1 MRTLKPVN
9 FINLTGEF
17 TAESRKIGGGSVGNS
32 SQQGDRNTL
41 VVKFPRA
48 QRYVF
53 CELKLALRIFL
64 VAGGQ
69 TADFALALHEKS
81 HIQRLLGA

>member
-9 FINLTGEF
+9 LINLTGEF
-17 TAESRKIGGGSVGNS
+17 TESKKFGGGSVGSS

-48 QRYVF
+48 QRID
-53 CELKLALRIFL
+53 LLRKLLL
-64 VAGGQ
+64 NH
-69 TADFALALHEKS
+69 LHCV
-81 HIQRLLGA
+81 

>member
-9 FINLTGEF
+9 LINLTSEF
-17 TAESRKIGGGSVGNS
+17 TESKKIGGGSVGSS

-48 QRYVF
+48 
-53 CELKLALRIFL
+53 
-64 VAGGQ
+64 
-69 TADFALALHEKS
+69 
-81 HIQRLLGA
+81 

>member
-17 TAESRKIGGGSVGNS
+17 TESRKFGGGSVGNS

-41 VVKFPRA
+41 VVKFPQA
-48 QRYVF
+48 QRYDTDNKTF
-53 CELKLALRIFL
+53 WSQAK
-64 VAGGQ
+64 
-69 TADFALALHEKS
+69 T
-81 HIQRLLGA
+81 